1 MKNKKTSIV
10 LISVLAVCVLGVV
23 ASLFIDWPVDADKSG
38 GNIAKS
44 TRFSRKTAD
53 EDSSLM
59 QELLLNDEDFKN
71 GMVVA
76 YVVMKT
82 RADHF
87 NALVDMSEEVAGD
100 IAEFQD
106 VISDMKKAEKMADN
120 VCATLD
126 AAREDLS
133 AALGGESSKDLAQNT
148 TNGAL
153 AYSTM
158 QKQNGLALRFVEIAD
173 NYIANNEADDR
184 LKMVRDQWVDYQ
196 RMTAALNQDEEG
208 VAAMDSKGYLL
219 SQASSLNTLGMFDLG
234 SQQAVISHAELNVM
248 MGYDNSM
255 CPVQTIALKQDALN
269 SRNIDALNSRNI
281 DALNSRNIDALN
293 SRDADALNSRN
304 IDALNARNI
313 EALNSFYQESL
324 ASRRNIDALNSRNA
338 EALNSRNIESLGLMA
353 DAKSLAEII
362 VIWTPMGMINSDALN
377 YAMPHLQ
384 SFTNDAIQAIGTG
397 NTETIKAVFEAS
409 R

>member
-1 MKNKKTSIV
+1 MKNKKSSIV

-71 GMVVA
+71 GVVA
-76 YVVMKT
+76 AYVIMKT

-87 NALVDMSEEVAGD
+87 NALVDMSEEVAGE
-100 IAEFQD
+100 IEEFKD

-120 VCATLD
+120 VCATLQT
-126 AAREDLS
+126 AREDLS

-153 AYSTM
+153 AYTTM

-173 NYIANNEADDR
+173 EYIANNEADDR

-196 RMTAALNQDEEG
+196 RMTAALNKDDEG
-208 VAAMDSKGYLL
+208 VAAMDNKGYLL
-219 SQASSLNTLGMFDLG
+219 
-234 SQQAVISHAELNVM
+234 
-248 MGYDNSM
+248 
-255 CPVQTIALKQDALN
+255 
-269 SRNIDALNSRNI
+269 
-281 DALNSRNIDALN
+281 
-293 SRDADALNSRN
+293 
-304 IDALNARNI
+304 
-313 EALNSFYQESL
+313 
-324 ASRRNIDALNSRNA
+324 
-338 EALNSRNIESLGLMA
+338 
-353 DAKSLAEII
+353 
-362 VIWTPMGMINSDALN
+362 
-377 YAMPHLQ
+377 
-384 SFTNDAIQAIGTG
+384 
-397 NTETIKAVFEAS
+397 
-409 R
+409 

>member
-10 LISVLAVCVLGVV
+10 LISVLAICVLGVV

-71 GMVVA
+71 GMVAA
-76 YVVMKT
+76 YVIMKT

-87 NALVDMSEEVAGD
+87 NALVDMSEEVAGE
-100 IAEFQD
+100 IEEFKD

-120 VCATLD
+120 VCATLQT
-126 AAREDLS
+126 AREDLS

-153 AYSTM
+153 AYTTM

-173 NYIANNEADDR
+173 EYIANNEADDR

-196 RMTAALNQDEEG
+196 RMTAALNKDDEG
-208 VAAMDSKGYLL
+208 VAAMDNKGYLL

-234 SQQAVISHAELNVM
+234 SQQAVISHAELTVM

-255 CPVQTIALKQDALN
+255 CPVQTIAMRHDALN
-269 SRNIDALNSRNI
+269 SRNIDALNSRNAE
-281 DALNSRNIDALN
+281 ALNSRNIDALN
-293 SRDADALNSRN
+293 SRNADALNSRN

-313 EALNSFYQESL
+313 EALNNFYQESL
-324 ASRRNIDALNSRNA
+324 ASRNIDVLNSRNT

-353 DAKSLAEII
+353 DAKSLAEIV